1 MQPTSRHAPSCP
13 RGSDRSVE
21 LEPDYVTPRL
31 RRWRARTDGALL
43 VLAIGTVPFLLVE
56 IKREQLPILDRRLID
71 AVNVI
76 VLIAFAVDY
85 IVELALA
92 SNRRAYARHEWT
104 SLLIVVTQALAI
116 LPFLGPLGLLRGLR
130 GVRGVRA
137 VAALA
142 RLAAIGGAAAAES
155 RTYLRRNAGRIAL
168 GAAGM
173 TWLTAAAAFTLAED
187 VGVDGR
193 LSSFFDALWWS
204 TATITTVGYG
214 DIFPVTTAGR
224 IIGGVTMVVGI
235 STFAVVTAKVAE
247 WLVRGERGTPSLVSS
262 PSSPGAEAFASTA
275 TRDIP

>member
-1 MQPTSRHAPSCP
+1 MQTTSRHAPSCP
-13 RGSDRSVE
+13 RGTDRSVE

-116 LPFLGPLGLLRGLR
+116 LPYLGPLGLLRGLR

-168 GAAGM
+168 GSGRDD
-173 TWLTAAAAFTLAED
+173 LAHRRSRIHT
-187 VGVDGR
+187 GR
-193 LSSFFDALWWS
+193 
-204 TATITTVGYG
+204 
-214 DIFPVTTAGR
+214 R
-224 IIGGVTMVVGI
+224 C
-235 STFAVVTAKVAE
+235 
-247 WLVRGERGTPSLVSS
+247 RR
-262 PSSPGAEAFASTA
+262 
-275 TRDIP
+275 